1 MGFKL
6 IYYFIIWD
14 DDDYD
19 GVDLDGMGRRGFNF
33 LMESFNIMF

>member
-14 DDDYD
+14 DDDD
-19 GVDLDGMGRRGFNF
+19 GLDLDGVGRRGFNF